1 MKKLLLLIVVQ
12 ILCMHTFVV
21 NAQRIFSTSY
31 TMDDGLAANRV
42 YSILQDSCGF
52 MWFGTDDGLSRFDG
66 IKFKNYYLSEYI
78 NATTSNSVKRIFI
91 DRRGKM
97 WIGLDSG
104 IVIYDSQTDTF
115 RPFNAKTETGETIQT
130 YVVDMIEDN
139 DGEVWIATNGKGLYR
154 FSPNDDIRLRVYRN
168 IPGETNCISQDILMT
183 LQQDSKQNIWI
194 GTYSEGLCCFD
205 KHKNTFVTYKRS
217 NLPDSLSD
225 NSIQKIFEDSHGN
238 LWIGTFQNGLDLFNP
253 ATRTFTNYQ
262 DKSPNNLLY
271 HIHDIKEYRPGELF
285 ISSDNGIGIFKA
297 DKGEIIQSDNPSLK
311 IRTGANKFIYSI
323 YIDKEES
330 LWLGSYFDGIKF
342 YSAFQNNF
350 KYYSCSLSATAQAG
364 KVVNVIKEGKDDQY
378 WIGTDDNGIF
388 RFNAKTQEI
397 TPFRDAASIGTTYYC
412 IHDLL
417 VDGDK
422 LYAATYGRG
431 MEVFDLK
438 TGKVESYLYNPE
450 DSTSISSSRVF
461 ILYKASNGC
470 IYVGTSNGICC
481 YNPQQKK
488 FTRMG
493 SFAGRISAIIEDYHG
508 KIWIGTS
515 ISGLYS
521 YNIKT
526 GKTTAY
532 QRSDNPNSIT
542 KNVITTLAIDNRKRL
557 WVGTYGQGLCR
568 YNEDSDNFTRYDHL
582 ELPNKIIT
590 SIIPKGD
597 LLWISTNKG
606 LAVYNPDTEYL
617 KTYSK
622 SNGLYN
628 EQFTPRSGVESS
640 DGKLFLGS
648 TGGFCYFFP
657 QDLRENTYN
666 PPVVLTNMTI
676 FGKEVQANIP
686 DSPIQRSIGYT
697 DEIILEYNQSMIGFD
712 FAALSYIAPKEN
724 NYQYMLEGLDSGWQF
739 TKGNNNHLSYANL
752 PAGEYV
758 LRIKGT
764 NSDKIWSSNEIQ
776 LKIKVLPPF
785 LQSQL
790 AYIIYAIMLL
800 IILLLTVWYYIKRT
814 EKRQK
819 ARMKRLNDE
828 KEKEL
833 YNAKIDFFTNI
844 AHEIRTP
851 LSLIIGPLEY
861 LMKTTSIN
869 NVYGE
874 YLSIIEQNYKRLYAL
889 VTQLL
894 DFRKVDS
901 GAYKLSYDSY
911 RVKDTIAKV
920 TCIFELSTRQKKIS
934 IDTSSIS
941 EKMTMVTDEEAFTKI
956 ISNLLSNALKYA
968 KSRISVTAVENDSE
982 IIITVTDD
990 GIGITDQEKTK
1001 IFDAF
1006 YQVKNNSELNKLGIG
1021 IGLHM
1026 TRSLIQLMN
1035 GKIEAKDREDGK
1047 SGVAISVHFPK
1058 QAAISAAPPMKRVE
1072 DTIIAEIST
1081 EEGEPESI
1089 LPDEPIKKQYA
1100 VMVVDDNPEI
1110 LDFLSKIL
1118 SEEYFVISASSGEE
1132 ALLILEKNNI
1142 DLIISDVM
1150 MEEMDGFEL
1159 CGKIKTDIN
1168 ISHVPVILLTAK
1180 TDTES
1185 KIKGL
1190 ESGADAYIEKPFSP
1204 FHLKA
1209 QLRNLLKKR
1218 EKQQKT
1224 YASTPLSDL
1233 HSAVHNK
1240 LDEEFMKKC
1249 TDIILNNIEDSEF
1262 SVSTLAQ
1269 ELGMSRTSVF
1279 TKIKGIIGMTPND
1292 FIKITRL
1299 KKACRM
1305 MIEGEY
1311 RVTEIGFLVG
1321 FSSSSYFAK
1330 CFQKQFGMLPT
1341 EFLKK
1346 AKENPS
1352 SIME

>member
-78 NATTSNSVKRIFI
+78 NATTSNSVKKIFI

-154 FSPNDDIRLRVYRN
+154 FSPNDEIRLRVYRN
-168 IPGETNCISQDILMT
+168 IPGKSNCISQDILMT

-205 KHKNTFVTYKRS
+205 KHRNTFITYKRS

-297 DKGEIIQSDNPSLK
+297 DKGEIIQSDNPNLK

-350 KYYSCSLSATAQAG
+350 KYYSCSLSTTAQAG

-397 TPFRDAASIGTTYYC
+397 MPFRDAASIGTTYYC

-431 MEVFDLK
+431 LEVFDLK

-481 YNPQQKK
+481 YNPEQKN

-739 TKGNNNHLSYANL
+739 TKGINNHLSYANL

-934 IDTSSIS
+934 IDISSIS

-968 KSRISVTAVENDSE
+968 KSRISVTAAENDSE

-1058 QAAISAAPPMKRVE
+1058 QAAVSVAPPMKRVE
-1072 DTIIAEIST
+1072 DTIITENNA
-1081 EEGEPESI
+1081 EEGEPETV

-1240 LDEEFMKKC
+1240 LDEEFMNKC

-1305 MIEGEY
+1305 MVEGEY

-1346 AKENPS
+1346 VKENPE
-1352 SIME
+1352 SIIE

>member
-648 TGGFCYFFP
+648 TDGFCYFFP

-666 PPVVLTNMTI
+666 PPVALTSMTI
-676 FGKEVQANIP
+676 LGKEVQANIP

-697 DEIILEYNQSMIGFD
+697 NEIILKYNQSMIGFD

-739 TKGNNNHLSYANL
+739 TKGSNNHLSYANL

>member
-78 NATTSNSVKRIFI
+78 NATTSNSVKKIFI

-154 FSPNDDIRLRVYRN
+154 FSPNDEIRLRVYRN
-168 IPGETNCISQDILMT
+168 IPGESNCISQDILMT

-205 KHKNTFVTYKRS
+205 KHRNTFVTYKRS

-297 DKGEIIQSDNPSLK
+297 DKGEIIQSDNPNLK

-350 KYYSCSLSATAQAG
+350 KYYSCSLSATTQAG

-397 TPFRDAASIGTTYYC
+397 APFRDAASIGTTYYC

-431 MEVFDLK
+431 LEVFDLK

-481 YNPQQKK
+481 YNPEQKN

-582 ELPNKIIT
+582 GLPNKIIT

-676 FGKEVQANIP
+676 FGKEIQANIP

-739 TKGNNNHLSYANL
+739 TKGINNHLSYANL

-934 IDTSSIS
+934 IDISSIS

-968 KSRISVTAVENDSE
+968 KSRISVTAAENDSE

-1058 QAAISAAPPMKRVE
+1058 QAAVSVAPPMKRVE
-1072 DTIIAEIST
+1072 DTIITENNA
-1081 EEGEPESI
+1081 EEGEPETV

-1240 LDEEFMKKC
+1240 LDEEFMNKC
-1249 TDIILNNIEDSEF
+1249 TDIILNNIEDPEF

-1305 MIEGEY
+1305 MVEGEY

-1346 AKENPS
+1346 AKEGPS